1 MLPQYVYKLT
11 VHDRHNL
18 MLSSGQP
25 HSPQLPP
32 RTVGH
37 GRTGS
42 IEELDEEALSQVC
55 GGQVIPRLPPGKP
68 PTVPSSGRG
77 RVRGR

>member
-1 MLPQYVYKLT
+1 MDKK
-11 VHDRHNL
+11 NL
-18 MLSSGQP
+18 MLQAV
-25 HSPQLPP
+25 QLIN
-32 RTVGH
+32 RTTTQVMPDVLAG
-37 GRTGS
+37 
-42 IEELDEEALSQVC
+42 IEELDEETLSQVC

>member
-1 MLPQYVYKLT
+1 MDKK
-11 VHDRHNL
+11 NL
-18 MLSSGQP
+18 M
-25 HSPQLPP
+25 PQAAQLIN
-32 RTVGH
+32 RTTTQEMPDVLAG
-37 GRTGS
+37 

>member
-1 MLPQYVYKLT
+1 MDQK
-11 VHDRHNL
+11 NL
-18 MLSSGQP
+18 M
-25 HSPQLPP
+25 PQAAQLIN
-32 RTVGH
+32 RTTTQEMPDLLAG
-37 GRTGS
+37 

-55 GGQVIPRLPPGKP
+55 GGQAIPRLPPGKP

>member
-1 MLPQYVYKLT
+1 MDKK
-11 VHDRHNL
+11 NL
-18 MLSSGQP
+18 M
-25 HSPQLPP
+25 PQAAQLINHTTTQEMPD
-32 RTVGH
+32 VLAG
-37 GRTGS
+37 